1 MKAFLLFLLKL
12 GLTVLCLWWA
22 LSRVDLRNSILARP
36 GAVDYRW
43 LAGGAGLAGLSMVF
57 TSIRW
62 WFLLRAQSIRVS
74 IGRAV
79 ELTMIGNLF
88 NLISVG
94 NIGGDA
100 ARVILLIR
108 DHPGRKLVITMAVLM
123 DHMVGMVTIAVVFYI
138 ISAARFEA
146 LADQSVLGKG
156 VIRFA
161 WFYIGG
167 GLAMVVLFFVC
178 ASPPLHRRIHAN
190 GRMDRWPILRQVPEI
205 YDVYRRNWKLT
216 LAGLAVSFLML
227 FSYFASFW
235 CGMRAVGGTAPAG
248 AIMTAMP
255 VIDSVSSLPISV
267 GGVGVREKLFEVL
280 MNDIAGVPPEIAVAA
295 SLAGF
300 ACNVLWAL
308 LGAAFFLKKR
318 DRIHVADLEQN
329 RSD

>member
-1 MKAFLLFLLKL
+1 MKAVLLFLLKL
-12 GLTVLCLWWA
+12 ALTVLCLWWA
-22 LSRVDLRNSILARP
+22 FSGIDLKHSVLMRP

-43 LAGGAGLAGLSMVF
+43 LVAGAGLAGLSMIF
-57 TSIRW
+57 TAIRW
-62 WFLLRAQSIRVS
+62 WFFLRAQSIGLT
-74 IGRAV
+74 IGRAI

-123 DHMVGMVTIAVVFYI
+123 DHMAGMVTIAVVFFI
-138 ISAARFEA
+138 ISAAQFEA

-167 GLAMVVLFFVC
+167 GLAMVTLFFVC
-178 ASPPLHRRIHAN
+178 ASPPIHRRIHAN
-190 GRMDRWPILRQVPEI
+190 GRMKRWPILEQVPMI
-205 YDVYRRNWKLT
+205 YDVYRRNWRMT
-216 LAGLAVSFLML
+216 LAGLGVSFLML
-227 FSYFASFW
+227 FAYFASFW
-235 CGMRAVGGTAPAG
+235 CGMRAVGGTASAG
-248 AIMTAMP
+248 AVMTAMP
-255 VIDSVSSLPISV
+255 VIDSVSSLPIAV
-267 GGVGVREKLFEVL
+267 GGVGLREKLSEVL
-280 MNDIAGVPPEIAVAA
+280 MNDLAGVPADIAVSA

-308 LGAAFFLKKR
+308 LGAGFFLKKR
-318 DRIHVADLEQN
+318 DRIHAADLAE
-329 RSD
+329 SD

>member
-1 MKAFLLFLLKL
+1 MKNFLLFLLKAA
-12 GLTVLCLWWA
+12 LTVFCLWWA
-22 LSRVDLRNSILARP
+22 LSQVDLKNSVLLRP
-36 GAVDYRW
+36 GGLDYRW
-43 LAGGAGLAGLSMVF
+43 LAGGAALAGLSMVF
-57 TSIRW
+57 TAIRW
-62 WFLLRAQSIRVS
+62 WFFLRVQAIHVS
-74 IGRAV
+74 IGRAI

-88 NLISVG
+88 NLISIG
-94 NIGGDA
+94 SIGGDA

-108 DHPGRKLVITMAVLM
+108 DYPGKKLAITMAVLI
-123 DHMVGMVTIAVVFYI
+123 DHMAGMVTIAVVFYI
-138 ISAARFEA
+138 VSAAQFEA

-167 GLAMVVLFFVC
+167 GLAMVILFFVC
-178 ASPPLHRRIHAN
+178 ASPPIHRRIHAN
-190 GRMDRWPILRQVPEI
+190 NRLGRWPILKKVPEI
-205 YDVYRRNWKLT
+205 YDVYRRHWKLT

-235 CGMRAVGGTAPAG
+235 CGLRAVGGTTPASVV
-248 AIMTAMP
+248 MTAMP

-280 MNDIAGVPPEIAVAA
+280 MHDIASVPAEIAVGA

-300 ACNVLWAL
+300 GCNVLWAL

-318 DRIHVADLEQN
+318 DRIHHSDLKETELT
-329 RSD
+329 